1 VGDPGGGIMKDPV
14 IESHRRYN
22 ASYRRNLEIA
32 EKVKA
37 LLVNEGVEVTVVDV
51 TGNGLNI
58 ELKKVA

>member
-1 VGDPGGGIMKDPV
+1 MKDPV

-37 LLVNEGVEVTVVDV
+37 LLVKEGVEVTVVDV